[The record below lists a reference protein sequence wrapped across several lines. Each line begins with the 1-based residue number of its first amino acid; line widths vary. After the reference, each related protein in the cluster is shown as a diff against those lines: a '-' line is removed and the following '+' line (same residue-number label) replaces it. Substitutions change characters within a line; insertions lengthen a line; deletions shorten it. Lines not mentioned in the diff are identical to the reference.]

1 MEYADD
7 SIANAPMPTSKTLR
21 LRKNVFFQ
29 FWRFILINLKMVKMI
44 RKGHH

>member
-1 MEYADD
+1 
-7 SIANAPMPTSKTLR
+7 MPTSKTLR